1 MKKILVVAPQ
11 YVGDSILV
19 IPFLRNLRKAY
30 PNDVID
36 VVTKNAG
43 KLVLSVC
50 PYINKV
56 YEEESLYL
64 EERLKPDF
72 YDNAYVLKRSL
83 SAALLVKKLKIKN
96 TIGFGGQFR
105 EFILKK
111 TVKYKRGE
119 KHELEHFL
127 DVLKAEN
134 LDTNDK
140 TLEYW
145 TTEED
150 VNAVQKY
157 FTENKKK
164 ALIVTSSSTYV
175 KNWTKSG
182 FCDVINFLKD
192 NNYECFIVGTE
203 KEKEFNN
210 QFSDAKNLCG
220 ELTFNQ
226 ISALISQMDLVF
238 GIDSGFCHM
247 ACAFNKKTVALFGS
261 TSLTQWELRGEN
273 SHTLSLNLKCSPC
286 KKAKNCKKNFKCMKD
301 FSSQFVIEY
310 LKNKDI
316 V

>member
-1 MKKILVVAPQ
+1 MEKILVVAPQ

-19 IPFLRNLRKAY
+19 IPFLRNLRMAY
-30 PNDVID
+30 PNGLID

-50 PYINKV
+50 PYVNNV
-56 YEEESLYL
+56 YLKED
-64 EERLKPDF
+64 LKPNF
-72 YDNAYVLKRSL
+72 YDKAYVLKRSL
-83 SAALLVKKLKIKN
+83 SSALLVKNLKIKN

-111 TVKYKRGE
+111 PVRYKGFE

-127 DVLKAEN
+127 DVLKA
-134 LDTNDK
+134 DDIDIKDK
-140 TLEYW
+140 ILEYW
-145 TTEED
+145 INEYD
-150 VNAVQKY
+150 LNSVQKY

-182 FCDVINFLKD
+182 FDDVINFIND

-210 QFSDAKNLCG
+210 QFLGVKNLCG
-220 ELTFNQ
+220 ELSFNQ
-226 ISALISQMDLVF
+226 ISAFISQMDLVF

-247 ACAFNKKTVALFGS
+247 ASAFNKKTVALFGS
-261 TSLTQWELRGEN
+261 TALNQWKLLGDN
-273 SHTLSLNLKCSPC
+273 SYTLSLNLKCSPC
-286 KKAKNCKKNFKCMKD
+286 KKAKNCKTGFKCMKD

-310 LKNKDI
+310 LRNNKL

>member
-19 IPFLRNLRKAY
+19 IPFLRELRKHH
-30 PNDVID
+30 NDAVID

-50 PYINKV
+50 PYINNIFDKK
-56 YEEESLYL
+56 E
-64 EERLKPDF
+64 LKSNY
-72 YDNAYVLKRSL
+72 YDKAYVLKRSL
-83 SAALLVKKLKIKN
+83 SAALLVKKLKIKD
-96 TIGFGGQFR
+96 TIGFDGQFR

-111 TVKYKRGE
+111 CVKYKGFE

-127 DVLKAEN
+127 DVLTA
-134 LDTNDK
+134 DK
-140 TLEYW
+140 ISIESNKLEYW
-145 TTEED
+145 TNDGDIEF
-150 VNAVQKY
+150 VQKY
-157 FTENKKK
+157 FSEDKKK

-175 KNWTKSG
+175 KNWTVEG
-182 FCDVINFLKD
+182 FNDVIKFLNE

-203 KEKEFNN
+203 KEKDYNN
-210 QFSDAKNLCG
+210 QFMNAKNLCE

-247 ACAFNKKTVALFGS
+247 AAAFNKKTVALFGS
-261 TSLTQWELRGEN
+261 TSLTQWKLQGEN

-286 KKAKNCKKNFKCMKD
+286 KKAKNCKNNFKCMKD
-301 FSSQFVIEY
+301 FSSDFVIEY

-316 V
+316 I

>member
-1 MKKILVVAPQ
+1 MKKFLVVAPQ
-11 YVGDSILV
+11 YVGDTVLV
-19 IPFLRNLRKAY
+19 IPFLRELRKHY
-30 PNDVID
+30 QDSLID

-50 PYINKV
+50 PYINNIFDEK
-56 YEEESLYL
+56 E
-64 EERLKPDF
+64 LKPDY
-72 YDNAYVLKRSL
+72 YDKAYVLKRSL
-83 SAALLVKKLKIKN
+83 SAALLVKNLKIKN

-105 EFILKK
+105 EFVLKNCI
-111 TVKYKRGE
+111 KYKGFE

-127 DVLKAEN
+127 DVLTA
-134 LDTNDK
+134 DK
-140 TLEYW
+140 INIESNKLEYW
-145 TTEED
+145 TNDED
-150 VNAVQKY
+150 IKFVQKY

-175 KNWTKSG
+175 KNWTIEG
-182 FCDVINFLKD
+182 FNDVIKFLSE

-203 KEKEFNN
+203 KEKDYNN
-210 QFSDAKNLCG
+210 QFSNAKNLCG

-247 ACAFNKKTVALFGS
+247 AAAFNKKTIALFGS
-261 TSLTQWELRGEN
+261 TSLTQWKLQGEN

-286 KKAKNCKKNFKCMKD
+286 KKAKNCKKDFKCMKD
-301 FSSQFVIEY
+301 FSAKFVIEY

-316 V
+316 I